1 MAIDRKQNFTNK
13 SNKVHNNFYDYSK
26 VEYVNSTTK
35 VCIICPIHG
44 EFWQTPQAHAR
55 GNKCPKCANIKR
67 GDTFRSSSDDFIKK
81 AIEIHGD
88 QYDYSKVEY
97 KNSNEKVCIICKE
110 HGEFWMTPMNH
121 LLGQGCP
128 KCSDR
133 GLNTEEI
140 IEMFKKKH
148 GDKYDYSK
156 VEYVRMHDK
165 VCIICPIHGEF
176 WQTPSKHL
184 LGQGCPKCGKIK
196 MAESNTMSTED
207 FINQAIKI
215 HGDKYDYSN
224 TQYNGTYEQVD
235 IICPKHGPFKQV
247 ANYHL
252 NGHGCPRCGAVISHF
267 EDEVS
272 SFIVDELKIEIIR
285 NDRKIL
291 EGNEI
296 DILIPH
302 YKIGIECDGLKWHS
316 EEYKPNNYHL
326 DKTEK
331 CKEKGIRLIHIF
343 EDEWEFKKNIV
354 KDKIKTLIG
363 CNTERIYARD
373 KNCSVKIPSLEEKR
387 DFLNQNH
394 IQGDVNDTIRYGL
407 YYKDELIALMTFGKP
422 RINLGRKAT
431 RDDEYELLR
440 YCSKIGF
447 NAVGGAGKLF
457 KRFISEHSPKVII
470 SYCDMRYSIG
480 GLYEKIGFKLSHIS
494 QPNYYYIIGNNRKNR
509 FKFRKSELIKEG
521 FDPNK
526 TEHEIMLERGIYRI
540 YDCGNLVYEWK
551 KEKS

>member
-1 MAIDRKQNFTNK
+1 MEKNIIIEKLKIAFPTEN
-13 SNKVHNNFYDYSK
+13 YDYS
-26 VEYVNSTTK
+26 NITDSTTNDN
-35 VCIICPIHG
+35 VTVICPIHG
-44 EFWQTPQAHAR
+44 EFH
-55 GNKCPKCANIKR
+55 KR
-67 GDTFRSSSDDFIKK
+67 LGR
-81 AIEIHGD
+81 
-88 QYDYSKVEY
+88 
-97 KNSNEKVCIICKE
+97 
-110 HGEFWMTPMNH
+110 
-121 LLGQGCP
+121 LLKGSGCP
-128 KCSDR
+128 KCSGKARKTKDDFIKEANDIHK
-133 GLNTEEI
+133 GEYDYSKAEYKNAHTKICIICPQHGEFYQTPTNHLNGNGCPKCKQNNLVKQFSSNNNNF
-140 IEMFKKKH
+140 IEKANKIHK
-148 GDKYDYSK
+148 GKYDYSK
-156 VEYVRMHDK
+156 TNYK
-165 VCIICPIHGEF
+165 NNFTPIE
-176 WQTPSKHL
+176 
-184 LGQGCPKCGKIK
+184 
-196 MAESNTMSTED
+196 
-207 FINQAIKI
+207 
-215 HGDKYDYSN
+215 
-224 TQYNGTYEQVD
+224 
-235 IICPKHGPFKQV
+235 IICPKHGSFYQLPH
-247 ANYHL
+247 NHL
-252 NGHGCPRCGAVISHF
+252 QGKSCPRCGAVISHF